1 MCLSVSMVYT
11 RYLPNRSDTKYIH
24 ESFRDHKGTD
34 KAFIVKQNNLV
45 NYFKIFLLFFSKF
58 TSSNILDQIR
68 PYRLNHKGHY
78 QINSMLRPC
87 YLVNG
92 PPVAPIWVYI
102 LGYLK
107 TSKDSL
113 RHLGISKHI

>member
-58 TSSNILDQIR
+58 TSSNI
-68 PYRLNHKGHY
+68 YGLN
-78 QINSMLRPC
+78 QTSINIQYKVKAFFYWFISGSQK
-87 YLVNG
+87 N
-92 PPVAPIWVYI
+92 PIGENY
-102 LGYLK
+102 
-107 TSKDSL
+107 
-113 RHLGISKHI
+113 